1 MSLSPQKAC
10 CLCLHKKLIVVF
22 VSTKSLLPLSP
33 QKTYCCL
40 CLHKKL
46 VAYVSTKSS
55 LLPLSPQKA
64 CCLCLHKKLIVVFA
78 STKYLLTLPSKMLN
92 SLCSIRLQN
101 RLTVSRLLSKMLR
114 KIKIKKPNAHTP
126 SYLLGAKSCWVH
138 HHVPLLLLLLLLPL
152 LLQTL
157 RER

>member
-1 MSLSPQKAC
+1 
-10 CLCLHKKLIVVF
+10 
-22 VSTKSLLPLSP
+22 
-33 QKTYCCL
+33 
-40 CLHKKL
+40 
-46 VAYVSTKSS
+46 
-55 LLPLSPQKA
+55 
-64 CCLCLHKKLIVVFA
+64 
-78 STKYLLTLPSKMLN
+78 
-92 SLCSIRLQN
+92 
-101 RLTVSRLLSKMLR
+101 MLR